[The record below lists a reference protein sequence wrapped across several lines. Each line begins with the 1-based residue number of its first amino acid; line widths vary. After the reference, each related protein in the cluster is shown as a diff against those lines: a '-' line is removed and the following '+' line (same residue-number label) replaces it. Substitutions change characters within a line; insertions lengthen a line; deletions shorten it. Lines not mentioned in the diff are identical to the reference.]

1 MIILVGMISLQ
12 ISSIVTNLKEKQSEE
27 SLGSLILRTL
37 AWWEKVLIAFRMEL
51 SLKSDKMERS
61 NLRVST
67 IFSK

>member
-1 MIILVGMISLQ
+1 MISLQ